1 MRRSK
6 IVCTLGPAVDSYEQL
21 KALIEAGMNVA
32 RFNMSHGTHSEHE
45 ERYHRV
51 RQASG
56 ETGHAVG
63 VLVDL
68 QGPKIRLETFA
79 EGPVEL
85 VRGDE
90 FTITTEDVPGDKS
103 ICGTTY
109 KGLPG
114 DVSKGDQIL
123 INDGNVELR
132 VTEVDGQRVKTI
144 VIEGGVISDHKG
156 INLPGTAVNVPA
168 LSEKDVEDLRFSL
181 RMGCDMVALSFVRD
195 ADDVKDVHKVMD
207 EEGRRVP
214 VIAKVEKP
222 QAVENMADVVAAFD
236 AVMVARGDLAVEY
249 PLERVPM
256 VQKRLIELCRRNAKP
271 VIVATQM
278 MESMITNSRP
288 TRAEAS
294 DVANAIL
301 DGADAVM
308 LSAESSVGA
317 YPIETVKTMSKIVT
331 AAEEE
336 LLAKGLQPLVPGKKP
351 RTQGG
356 SVARAACEIADFLDG
371 KALVAFTQSG
381 DTARRLSRYRAKQ
394 PILAFTTDESTRNQL
409 TLSWGVESFL
419 APFVET
425 TDAMVD
431 HVDAA
436 LLKLQRYNEGDIMV
450 ITAGSPP
457 VSPARPTW
465 CGCTTWAGRRTADA
479 ACSHMTRAAFGRDA
493 GAALSTVTAER
504 SRLILTTTG
513 WCPAN
518 ECPPGARGSAQC
530 QRERNVLPCA
540 IRRAALFSALK
551 GAKSQSSSTG
561 STQWTPDS
569 SPSPVRW
576 NVQCSATPSRS
587 TVRRKVSDVRR
598 VIPFTTAVTACA
610 PRSRCTARRGRSWSP
625 VCAQPQSF
633 TPATLAPKA
642 SSDSGI
648 AVR

>member
-32 RFNMSHGTHSEHE
+32 RFNMSHGSHAEHE
-45 ERYHRV
+45 DRYHRL
-51 RQASG
+51 RKATADSG
-56 ETGHAVG
+56 RAVG
-63 VLVDL
+63 VLADL

-85 VRGDE
+85 IRGDE
-90 FTITTEDVPGDKS
+90 FTITTEDVAGDKS

-114 DVSKGDQIL
+114 DVSQGDQIL

-132 VTEVDGQRVKTI
+132 VVGVEGPRVKTI
-144 VIEGGVISDHKG
+144 VVEGGVISDHKG
-156 INLPGTAVNVPA
+156 INLPGAAVNVPA
-168 LSEKDVEDLRFSL
+168 LSEKDIDDLRFAL
-181 RMGCDMVALSFVRD
+181 RMGCDLVALSFVRD

-207 EEGRRVP
+207 EVGIRVP

-222 QAVENMADVVAAFD
+222 QAVANMEAVIAAFD
-236 AVMVARGDLAVEY
+236 GVMVARGDLAVEY
-249 PLERVPM
+249 PLEKVPM
-256 VQKRLIELCRRNAKP
+256 VQKRLVELCRRNAKP

-331 AAEEE
+331 AAENE
-336 LLAKGLQPLVPGKKP
+336 LMSKGLQPLVPGKKP

-371 KALVAFTQSG
+371 KALVAFSKSG
-381 DTARRLSRYRAKQ
+381 DTARRLSRYRAVQ
-394 PILAFTTDESTRNQL
+394 PILAFTTEESTRNQL
-409 TLSWGVESFL
+409 TLSWGVESFVV
-419 APFVET
+419 PHVNN

-431 HVDAA
+431 LVDAE
-436 LLKLQRYNEGDIMV
+436 LLKLQRYNEGDTMI

-457 VSPARPTW
+457 GVP
-465 CGCTTWAGRRTADA
+465 GTTNMVRVHHLG
-479 ACSHMTRAAFGRDA
+479 
-493 GAALSTVTAER
+493 GAA
-504 SRLILTTTG
+504 
-513 WCPAN
+513 
-518 ECPPGARGSAQC
+518 
-530 QRERNVLPCA
+530 
-540 IRRAALFSALK
+540 
-551 GAKSQSSSTG
+551 
-561 STQWTPDS
+561 
-569 SPSPVRW
+569 
-576 NVQCSATPSRS
+576 
-587 TVRRKVSDVRR
+587 
-598 VIPFTTAVTACA
+598 
-610 PRSRCTARRGRSWSP
+610 
-625 VCAQPQSF
+625 
-633 TPATLAPKA
+633 
-642 SSDSGI
+642 
-648 AVR
+648 